1 VHHAEVGVE
10 ARQDGVGLLGGRKRT
25 AATCVG
31 ACGHTRGKSFA
42 TNHQAMEVA
51 CWIG

>member
-1 VHHAEVGVE
+1 MEWVFWREV
-10 ARQDGVGLLGGRKRT
+10 AAKRT